1 MKKYRIRKGS
11 LIDMMIPVL
20 VMAMVIFVMGIG
32 THMIDGI

>member
-11 LIDMMIPVL
+11 FIDMMIPVMVL
-20 VMAMVIFVMGIG
+20 AIVIFVMGIG